1 MKFCEACN
9 MKLGTHNEACVHVA
23 KEHPKLLQ
31 VDNGDLSVVRV
42 ALNPYNARE
51 RTLTTRQ
58 YLLHKGE
65 PVKEAGYQVE
75 SFAEGAAWAL
85 ALTS

>member
-1 MKFCEACN
+1 
-9 MKLGTHNEACVHVA
+9 
-23 KEHPKLLQ
+23 
-31 VDNGDLSVVRV
+31 
-42 ALNPYNARE
+42 LNPYNARE